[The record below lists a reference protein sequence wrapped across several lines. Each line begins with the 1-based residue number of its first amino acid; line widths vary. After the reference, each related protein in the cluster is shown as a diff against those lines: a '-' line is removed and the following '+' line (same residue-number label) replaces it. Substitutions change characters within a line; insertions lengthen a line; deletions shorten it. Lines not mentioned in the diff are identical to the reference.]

1 MKNFTDRLK
10 EILEKEY
17 LTASK
22 FAEKI
27 GIQRSSVSHILSG
40 RNKPSLDF
48 VIKVNNAFDNVS
60 LNWLIKGIDTIKT
73 VDDGKIKHSPIL
85 SELDIKKNLDED
97 KNVKEIGFFYT
108 DGSFKIFKN

>member
-1 MKNFTDRLK
+1 MKNFKDRLK
-10 EILEKEY
+10 ELIEKEG

-48 VIKVNNAFDNVS
+48 VIKINIAFDDVS
-60 LNWLIKGIDTIKT
+60 LDWLINGSNEIKT
-73 VDDGKIKHSPIL
+73 DVENSFPSPP
-85 SELDIKKNLDED
+85 SQLDLKKNLIRD
-97 KNVKEIGFFYT
+97 KNIKEIGFFYN

>member
-1 MKNFTDRLK
+1 MENFKDRLK
-10 EILEKEY
+10 EILDKED

-48 VIKVNNAFDNVS
+48 VIKVNNAFDDVS
-60 LNWLIKGIDTIKT
+60 LDWLIKGDNAIKT
-73 VDDGKIKHSPIL
+73 GVKNTQTSSPLEIDL
-85 SELDIKKNLDED
+85 KKALNID
-97 KNVKEIGFFYT
+97 KNIKEIGFFYT
-108 DGSFKIFKN
+108 DGSFKIYKN

>member
-1 MKNFTDRLK
+1 MENFKDRLK
-10 EILEKEY
+10 EILDKED

-48 VIKVNNAFDNVS
+48 VIKVNNAFDDVS
-60 LNWLIKGIDTIKT
+60 LDWLIKGNNAIKT
-73 VDDGKIKHSPIL
+73 GVKNTQTSSPLEIDL
-85 SELDIKKNLDED
+85 KKNLNID
-97 KNVKEIGFFYT
+97 KNIKEIGFFYT
-108 DGSFKIFKN
+108 DGSFKIYKN

>member
-1 MKNFTDRLK
+1 MENFKDRLK
-10 EILEKEY
+10 EILDKED

-48 VIKVNNAFDNVS
+48 VIKVNNAFDDVS
-60 LNWLIKGIDTIKT
+60 LDWLIKGNNAIKT
-73 VDDGKIKHSPIL
+73 GVKSMQSSSPLEIDL
-85 SELDIKKNLDED
+85 KKALNID
-97 KNVKEIGFFYT
+97 KNIKEIGFFYT
-108 DGSFKIFKN
+108 DGSFKIYKN

>member
-1 MKNFTDRLK
+1 MENFTDRLK
-10 EILEKEY
+10 KILEKEN
-17 LTASK
+17 LTASR

-48 VIKVNNAFDNVS
+48 VIKVNNAFDNIS
-60 LNWLIKGIDTIKT
+60 LNWLIKGSNIIETDVISE
-73 VDDGKIKHSPIL
+73 IKHPPTTA
-85 SELDIKKNLDED
+85 ELDLKKNLVED
-97 KNVKEIGFFYT
+97 KNIKEIGFFYT

>member
-10 EILEKEY
+10 VILAKED

-27 GIQRSSVSHILSG
+27 GIQRSSVSHIISG

-48 VIKVNNAFDNVS
+48 VIKVNNTFNS
-60 LNWLIKGIDTIKT
+60 FTLEWLINGTDSNQVNLINKTTTPTLSKLDLNKSIK
-73 VDDGKIKHSPIL
+73 
-85 SELDIKKNLDED
+85 ENKNI
-97 KNVKEIGFFYT
+97 KEICFFYT